1 MFCACHR
8 EFVSTHAAIC
18 RGNAPFGLHKILLE
32 EALESGVERAFFNL
46 EKVVGSTLNVLD
58 EGVAMK
64 RLALESAENHHFEGA
79 GEEIALFGF
88 FQGRL
93 PKEYGGCVLQCLEQN
108 SVVVTACQD
117 FFLRGCGTGEK
128 SAKARRALRNRKVS
142 PTLGVKT
149 SEAFPVAKD
158 YS

>member
-18 RGNAPFGLHKILLE
+18 GGDAPLGLHEIFLE

-79 GEEIALFGF
+79 GEEIALLGF

-93 PKEYGGCVLQCLEQN
+93 PKECGGWVLQCLEQN
-108 SVVVTACQD
+108 SVVATVCQD
-117 FFLRGCGTGEK
+117 LFLRGCGVREK
-128 SAKARRALRNRKVS
+128 SPKARHALRSRHDS
-142 PTLGVKT
+142 LI
-149 SEAFPVAKD
+149 
-158 YS
+158 